1 MQKSS
6 SKVIIASQPKT
17 GNTWAKHLL
26 AHVLDLP
33 MADLPLDPTA
43 IPWASLGPRWIG
55 HQHYLPS
62 TELLAAGGREDAVFL
77 TTLRH
82 PADALISLFHHVQRL
97 GQASDDPISAN
108 HMLLDGHTMGEHT
121 IRFIEAGF
129 NQHLYLPT
137 AWLKSN
143 RSYVLRYEDLWQ
155 DPEAALRPIIAVM
168 NPSAIERIPAAV
180 DACNLNAL
188 RKKYDTEQ
196 SFFRKGGIE
205 NWRVEMPLD
214 VQRALSTSAVLA
226 EYFEA
231 LGYSMPL
238 INEKSPPDGA
248 PR

>member
-1 MQKSS
+1 
-6 SKVIIASQPKT
+6 
-17 GNTWAKHLL
+17 
-26 AHVLDLP
+26 
-33 MADLPLDPTA
+33 
-43 IPWASLGPRWIG
+43 
-55 HQHYLPS
+55 
-62 TELLAAGGREDAVFL
+62 
-77 TTLRH
+77 
-82 PADALISLFHHVQRL
+82 
-97 GQASDDPISAN
+97 
-108 HMLLDGHTMGEHT
+108 MLLDGHTMGEHT